1 MVDFTGLRSGILASF
16 GEPVIVTVGGV
27 EHPLTAAFLEPHV
40 GQDIGGVPVNRPDP
54 QIVVRATDWATIE
67 AEREDIV
74 TRNGIR
80 YTVVDPQPSDDGL
93 TTITLRRYA

>member
-27 EHPLTAAFLEPHV
+27 EHPLTAAFLESHV
-40 GQDIGGVPVNRPDP
+40 GHDIGGVPVNRPAP
-54 QIVVRATDWATIE
+54 QIVASAADWAAIE
-67 AEREDIV
+67 ADREDMV

-80 YTVVDPQPSDDGL
+80 YTVVDPLPSDDGMI
-93 TTITLRRYA
+93 TITLRRYA

>member
-16 GEPVIVTVGGV
+16 GEPVTVTVGGV

-40 GQDIGGVPVNRPDP
+40 GQDFGGVSVNRPDP
-54 QIVVRATDWATIE
+54 QIVVHAADWDAIE

-80 YTVVDPQPSDDGL
+80 YTVVDPQPSDDGMI
-93 TTITLRRYA
+93 TVTLRRYS

>member
-27 EHPLTAAFLEPHV
+27 EHPLTAAFLQAHV

-54 QIVVRATDWATIE
+54 QIVLRTADWEAIE
-67 AEREDIV
+67 AQREDIV

-80 YTVVDPQPSDDGL
+80 YTVVDPQPADDGL
-93 TTITLRRYA
+93 TTVILRRYS

>member
-27 EHPLTAAFLEPHV
+27 EHPLTAAWLAPHT

-54 QIVVRATDWATIE
+54 QCVARASDWAAIE
-67 AEREDIV
+67 AGTEDII
-74 TRNGIR
+74 TRAGIR
-80 YTVVDPQPSDDGL
+80 YTVVDVIPDDADL
-93 TTITLRRYA
+93 VQITLRRYG